1 MVAPATPT
9 DTTLRLELTAKLFRG
24 FADPS
29 RLLLLTLLS
38 ERERCVS
45 ELVEQTGLT
54 QSNVSSHLTC
64 MRDCGLVASRQAGR
78 YVHYRLADPGVDEM
92 LGIAGAILVRHAS
105 QIAACVNHPG
115 EPATLRAE
123 PAPR

>member
-1 MVAPATPT
+1 MITVVSPT

-29 RLLLLTLLS
+29 RLALLTRLS
-38 ERERCVS
+38 EGERCVS

-64 MRDCGLVASRQAGR
+64 LRDCGLVASRQAGR
-78 YVHYRLADPGVDEM
+78 HVYYRLADPGVEAM
-92 LGIAGAILVRHAS
+92 LDIAGAILVRHAS
-105 QIAACVNHPG
+105 EIAACVNLPG
-115 EPATLRAE
+115 EPT
-123 PAPR
+123 

>member
-1 MVAPATPT
+1 MLTLSSPT

-29 RLLLLTLLS
+29 RLALLTRLN
-38 ERERCVS
+38 EGERCVS

-64 MRDCGLVASRQAGR
+64 LRDCGLVASRQAGR
-78 YVHYRLADPGVDEM
+78 HVFYRLADPAVTAM
-92 LGIAGAILVRHAS
+92 LATAGALLARHAGE
-105 QIAACVNHPG
+105 IAACVNLPDNLNRSRG
-115 EPATLRAE
+115 NP
-123 PAPR
+123 